1 MTGIGWAALA
11 AGAAAQGFAAY
22 TDWRTRRKLAE
33 MAQAVADIRAGNG
46 NRRILADE
54 HEPAAPL
61 VFAVNEIV
69 LGYEARIA
77 ALQKAEEANRQLM
90 TSLSH
95 DVRTP
100 LTTLIGYLDAA
111 HRGVLAGA
119 DRDASLETAR
129 RKAHEL
135 KDYINALFDWF
146 QLHSREAALRCEPV
160 EAAELTREILADW
173 VPLFEEQGLAYHIDI
188 PDGPLTARLDPD
200 AYRRILNNLLQNVLA
215 HANAARVSVTLAR
228 QGAALALHVTDDGAG
243 IAPADLPH
251 VFERLYKCDK
261 SRGRHRPG
269 ADHCAGTRRAD
280 GRHSFGAEPACA
292 GRGLRRAV
300 SAGKMNQIPP
310 GLASGGIFYKNA
322 RFLQGRR
329 QVDARLRWYADGE
342 GGKTI

>member
-1 MTGIGWAALA
+1 MTGIVWAALA
-11 AGAAAQGFAAY
+11 AGAAALGFAAY
-22 TDWRTRRKLAE
+22 TVWRTRRKLAE

-129 RKAHEL
+129 LKAHAL
-135 KDYINALFDWF
+135 KDYIDALFDWF

-228 QGAALALHVTDDGAG
+228 QGAALALHVADDGAG

-261 SRGRHRPG
+261 SRGGGGTGLGLAIVRELAGQMGGTVSVQSQPAQG
-269 ADHCAGTRRAD
+269 AD
-280 GRHSFGAEPACA
+280 F
-292 GRGLRRAV
+292 AV
-300 SAGKMNQIPP
+300 QFPLEK
-310 GLASGGIFYKNA
+310 
-322 RFLQGRR
+322 
-329 QVDARLRWYADGE
+329 
-342 GGKTI
+342 

>member
-1 MTGIGWAALA
+1 MTGIVWAALA
-11 AGAAAQGFAAY
+11 AGAAALGFAAY
-22 TDWRTRRKLAE
+22 TVWRTRRKLAE

-160 EAAELTREILADW
+160 EA
-173 VPLFEEQGLAYHIDI
+173 P
-188 PDGPLTARLDPD
+188 
-200 AYRRILNNLLQNVLA
+200 N
-215 HANAARVSVTLAR
+215 
-228 QGAALALHVTDDGAG
+228 
-243 IAPADLPH
+243 
-251 VFERLYKCDK
+251 
-261 SRGRHRPG
+261 
-269 ADHCAGTRRAD
+269 
-280 GRHSFGAEPACA
+280 
-292 GRGLRRAV
+292 
-300 SAGKMNQIPP
+300 
-310 GLASGGIFYKNA
+310 
-322 RFLQGRR
+322 
-329 QVDARLRWYADGE
+329 
-342 GGKTI
+342 

>member
-1 MTGIGWAALA
+1 MTGIVWAALT
-11 AGAAAQGFAAY
+11 AGAAALGFAAY
-22 TDWRTRRKLAE
+22 TVWRTRRKLAE

-200 AYRRILNNLLQNVLA
+200 AYRRILKLVFHPHTGLFHQFTADTLLQRLSRLHETGHQPVIVSFQVVGMHHQDAVATPHQHDDGRGQLRPHFLPAVRATLADVRVLP
-215 HANAARVSVTLAR
+215 HRGAARLVT
-228 QGAALALHVTDDGAG
+228 
-243 IAPADLPH
+243 IP
-251 VFERLYKCDK
+251 
-261 SRGRHRPG
+261 
-269 ADHCAGTRRAD
+269 TR
-280 GRHSFGAEPACA
+280 
-292 GRGLRRAV
+292 
-300 SAGKMNQIPP
+300 
-310 GLASGGIFYKNA
+310 
-322 RFLQGRR
+322 
-329 QVDARLRWYADGE
+329 
-342 GGKTI
+342 

>member
-1 MTGIGWAALA
+1 MTGIVWAALA
-11 AGAAAQGFAAY
+11 AGAAALGFAAY
-22 TDWRTRRKLAE
+22 TVWRTRRKLAE

-69 LGYEARIA
+69 LGYEAQIA

-129 RKAHEL
+129 RKAHAL
-135 KDYINALFDWF
+135 KDYIDALFDWF

-228 QGAALALHVTDDGAG
+228 
-243 IAPADLPH
+243 
-251 VFERLYKCDK
+251 
-261 SRGRHRPG
+261 
-269 ADHCAGTRRAD
+269 
-280 GRHSFGAEPACA
+280 
-292 GRGLRRAV
+292 
-300 SAGKMNQIPP
+300 
-310 GLASGGIFYKNA
+310 
-322 RFLQGRR
+322 
-329 QVDARLRWYADGE
+329 
-342 GGKTI
+342 

>member
-1 MTGIGWAALA
+1 MTGIVWAALA
-11 AGAAAQGFAAY
+11 AGAAALGFAAY
-22 TDWRTRRKLAE
+22 TVWRTRRKLAE

-135 KDYINALFDWF
+135 KDYIDALFDWF

-228 QGAALALHVTDDGAG
+228 QGAALALHVADDGAG
-243 IAPADLPH
+243 IPPADLPAAPAWGWPSC
-251 VFERLYKCDK
+251 RNLP
-261 SRGRHRPG
+261 GRWAAQFRCRASP
-269 ADHCAGTRRAD
+269 RRA
-280 GRHSFGAEPACA
+280 RTSPCSFRWKNEPNPA
-292 GRGLRRAV
+292 GPCLRRD
-300 SAGKMNQIPP
+300 
-310 GLASGGIFYKNA
+310 
-322 RFLQGRR
+322 FLQECKVPAR
-329 QVDARLRWYADGE
+329 QASS
-342 GGKTI
+342 

>member
-1 MTGIGWAALA
+1 MTGIVWAALA
-11 AGAAAQGFAAY
+11 AGAAALGFAAY
-22 TDWRTRRKLAE
+22 TVWRTRRKLAE

-129 RKAHEL
+129 RKAHAL
-135 KDYINALFDWF
+135 KDYIDALFDWF

-173 VPLFEEQGLAYHIDI
+173 VPLFEEQGLAYHIDL

-200 AYRRILNNLLQNVLA
+200 ASRRILNNLLQNVLA

-228 QGAALALHVTDDGAG
+228 QGAALALHVADDGAG

-261 SRGRHRPG
+261 SRGGGGTGLGLAIVRELAGQMGGTVSVQSQPARG
-269 ADHCAGTRRAD
+269 AD
-280 GRHSFGAEPACA
+280 
-292 GRGLRRAV
+292 LAV
-300 SAGKMNQIPP
+300 QFPLEK
-310 GLASGGIFYKNA
+310 
-322 RFLQGRR
+322 
-329 QVDARLRWYADGE
+329 
-342 GGKTI
+342 

>member
-1 MTGIGWAALA
+1 MTGIVWAALA
-11 AGAAAQGFAAY
+11 AGAAALGFAAY
-22 TDWRTRRKLAE
+22 TVWRTRRKLAE

-200 AYRRILNNLLQNVLA
+200 RLPA
-215 HANAARVSVTLAR
+215 HPQQPAAECAGPCPTQPGVSVTLAR
-228 QGAALALHVTDDGAG
+228 QGAALALHVADDGAG

-261 SRGRHRPG
+261 SRGGGGTGLGLAIVRELAGQMGGTVSVQSQPAQG
-269 ADHCAGTRRAD
+269 AD
-280 GRHSFGAEPACA
+280 F
-292 GRGLRRAV
+292 AV
-300 SAGKMNQIPP
+300 QFPLEK
-310 GLASGGIFYKNA
+310 
-322 RFLQGRR
+322 
-329 QVDARLRWYADGE
+329 
-342 GGKTI
+342 